1 MKPRLTTYSTWKKY
15 LLPNNKTYIILL
27 GNALIIIFSL
37 LEPIFFGK
45 LVDQCLIS
53 KDYTNFYEILLIIAL
68 VAVTMVSNWK
78 LFEKAGEPGWYAIIP
93 FFNTFMMCKVVFGN
107 AWWGCAFLA
116 PLVCLP
122 LFFIPFLNI
131 LVSFAVNMFV
141 MFVSI
146 MMHVRMALV
155 FGRGGGVIALLILIP
170 IVGYPVLAFGKETHY
185 VPSEAKFF

>member
-1 MKPRLTTYSTWKKY
+1 MNFVNLFTGLLSYSSSYGSSSPDAAAALAATSMMAAFGIF
-15 LLPNNKTYIILL
+15 YIIFIGIFVLL
-27 GNALIIIFSL
+27 
-37 LEPIFFGK
+37 
-45 LVDQCLIS
+45 V
-53 KDYTNFYEILLIIAL
+53 IAL
-68 VAVTMVSNWK
+68 GAVTMVRNWRI
-78 LFEKAGEPGWYAIIP
+78 FVKAGKQGWVAIIP

>member
-1 MKPRLTTYSTWKKY
+1 MNFVNLFTGLLSYSSSYGSSSSDAAAALAATSMMAAFGIF
-15 LLPNNKTYIILL
+15 YIIFIGLFVLL
-27 GNALIIIFSL
+27 
-37 LEPIFFGK
+37 
-45 LVDQCLIS
+45 
-53 KDYTNFYEILLIIAL
+53 TIAL
-68 VAVTMVSNWK
+68 VAVIMVSNWK

-122 LFFIPFLNI
+122 LFFIPFINV

-155 FGRGGGVIALLILIP
+155 FGRSGGVIALLILIP